1 MYNNI
6 FLKDHTLF
14 LLRMKIISILII
26 CQVNQMSE
34 IYDNVWET
42 RKHKPPKKEEI
53 KLIEPKMPSS
63 DHDRLKD
70 SIERRRKSY
79 GLK

>member
-1 MYNNI
+1 
-6 FLKDHTLF
+6 
-14 LLRMKIISILII
+14 
-26 CQVNQMSE
+26 MSE

-42 RKHKPPKKEEI
+42 RKHKPPKKEEV

-79 GLK
+79 GMK